1 MNPSSMPNQPSSQPG
16 YSGEIDLFDL
26 FQSLWKEKILIVLVT
41 AVFTALAVIY
51 ALTATPIYQAHSS
64 LMPPSAAAIQ
74 GYNQGRVKEL
84 SEKLLTVEDIYKTFK
99 KNLTSSR
106 LRTAFF
112 EDVYLPSLSAEKQKI
127 NRDALLK
134 RFNTILSVKKGAANA
149 DPEPYTVTVEL
160 DDPVVAAEWVQD
172 YIERAITATK
182 LELRNTIEAE
192 QKVRVNALS
201 IQKRALLGTAKQ
213 KREDQVKMLKE
224 ALYIAESI
232 DLEGSSP
239 LSDKASLGG
248 NRYID
253 NDLIYT
259 RGAKTLRAQLAV
271 LEKRSSDEAFIN
283 GFRELNT
290 QLEILQAY
298 ALDDS
303 SVAVVDIDEAAEV
316 PSTPIKPN
324 KKLIV
329 AVGVVLGGMLGVFAA
344 LIRSM
349 IRRRKNVRAQ

>member
-1 MNPSSMPNQPSSQPG
+1 MERKNINCARDCSLYCLGRHLCPHCDADLPSS
-16 YSGEIDLFDL
+16 
-26 FQSLWKEKILIVLVT
+26 FQFN
-41 AVFTALAVIY
+41 A
-51 ALTATPIYQAHSS
+51 P

-112 EDVYLPSLSAEKQKI
+112 EGVYLPSLSAEKQKI

-172 YIERAITATK
+172 YIERAIAATK

-213 KREDQVKMLKE
+213 KREDQ
-224 ALYIAESI
+224 I
-232 DLEGSSP
+232 GR
-239 LSDKASLGG
+239 ASC
-248 NRYID
+248 
-253 NDLIYT
+253 
-259 RGAKTLRAQLAV
+259 
-271 LEKRSSDEAFIN
+271 
-283 GFRELNT
+283 RER
-290 QLEILQAY
+290 
-298 ALDDS
+298 
-303 SVAVVDIDEAAEV
+303 V
-316 PSTPIKPN
+316 
-324 KKLIV
+324 
-329 AVGVVLGGMLGVFAA
+329 
-344 LIRSM
+344 
-349 IRRRKNVRAQ
+349 